1 MLDTG
6 AQMNIIPV
14 HLVTSMGVDMGD
26 LFPVGARIGGPSAK
40 LISILG
46 GVLLEVSGKSRSTG
60 TTHVSQQMLFCVQQG
75 EAHISQPGDVYC
87 PACSPP
93 EVSRFWDIS

>member
-1 MLDTG
+1 MH
-6 AQMNIIPV
+6 IIAA

-46 GVLLEVSGKSRSTG
+46 GVLLEVSGKSCSTG
-60 TTHVSQQMLFCVQQG
+60 TTADFAGPNIRIFQSKL
-75 EAHISQPGDVYC
+75 SNK
-87 PACSPP
+87 
-93 EVSRFWDIS
+93 